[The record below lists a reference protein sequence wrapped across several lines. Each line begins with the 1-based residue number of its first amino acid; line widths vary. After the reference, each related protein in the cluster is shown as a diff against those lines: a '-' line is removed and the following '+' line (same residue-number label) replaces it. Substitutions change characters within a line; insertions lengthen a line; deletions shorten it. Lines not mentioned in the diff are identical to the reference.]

1 MSKYTKLR
9 LFLKD
14 QHSQIDN
21 NKNILEFLN
30 TYHTNIN
37 DNGYTIRI
45 DIIDQSNINQFA
57 LEGIQTIPALQIN
70 NDFVYGANAIITE
83 LVDIGKEKFQEQQE
97 QPEYKKNN
105 VQNIF
110 QQEIFSTEQEDANDE
125 PQSTG
130 KKPGR
135 QDYEQ
140 AVDEKDL
147 ASRLEQMNNQ
157 FANRKIPLKGGSKN
171 IQSYQPTTNLN
182 LRAST
187 AHNDSRITPIKKKN
201 AQEAISALMF
211 GGGSD

>member
-1 MSKYTKLR
+1 MSKYMKLR

-14 QHSQIDN
+14 QQSQIDN

-57 LEGIQTIPALQIN
+57 LEGIQTIPALQHDGKFI
-70 NDFVYGANAIITE
+70 YGTNAIITE
-83 LVDIGKEKFQEQQE
+83 LVEIGKEKFQEQE
-97 QPEYKKNN
+97 QQPKYKKNN

-110 QQEIFSTEQEDANDE
+110 QQEIFSKDQEDANDQ

-135 QDYEQ
+135 QDYEL

-147 ASRLEQMNNQ
+147 TARLEQMNNQ
-157 FANRKIPLKGGSKN
+157 FANRKIPLKGGTKHV
-171 IQSYQPTTNLN
+171 QSYQPTGLN
-182 LRAST
+182 LGAST
-187 AHNDSRITPIKKKN
+187 ASNDSRITPIKKKN
-201 AQEAISALMF
+201 AQQAIQDMMF
-211 GGGSD
+211 SNDGD